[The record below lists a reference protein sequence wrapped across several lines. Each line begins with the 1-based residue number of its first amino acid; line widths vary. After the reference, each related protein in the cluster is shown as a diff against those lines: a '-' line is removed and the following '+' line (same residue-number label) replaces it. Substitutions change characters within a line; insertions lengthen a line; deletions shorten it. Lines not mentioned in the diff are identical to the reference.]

1 MYINYACRQLVD
13 FLSLE
18 GWGEEEKIRSTDTI
32 EVLGPT
38 ELLKIK
44 RKEGQTDLTKRILI
58 EKSTSD
64 IKNHKNLQNCQN
76 FIVNGPLTMGWNLD
90 QFYFR
95 WLKIHHCRDRDF
107 ASR

>member
-1 MYINYACRQLVD
+1 MGWKRKR
-13 FLSLE
+13 LE
-18 GWGEEEKIRSTDTI
+18 VQTI

-64 IKNHKNLQNCQN
+64 IKNHKNLQN
-76 FIVNGPLTMGWNLD
+76 FMIFFFGFSWIYILV
-90 QFYFR
+90 F
-95 WLKIHHCRDRDF
+95 
-107 ASR
+107 

>member
-1 MYINYACRQLVD
+1 MYMNYACRQLVD

-18 GWGEEEKIRSTDTI
+18 GWGWKRKRLEVQTI

-64 IKNHKNLQNCQN
+64 IKNHKNLQNFLIFFSLGFVFWLSQSSFWEVTKTS
-76 FIVNGPLTMGWNLD
+76 FILD
-90 QFYFR
+90 G
-95 WLKIHHCRDRDF
+95 
-107 ASR
+107 